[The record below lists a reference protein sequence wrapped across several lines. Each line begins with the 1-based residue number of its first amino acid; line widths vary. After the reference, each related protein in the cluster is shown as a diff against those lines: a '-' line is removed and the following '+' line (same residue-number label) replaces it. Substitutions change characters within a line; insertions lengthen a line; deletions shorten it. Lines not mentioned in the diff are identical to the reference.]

1 MTKRLGN
8 KYGLASVR
16 AGFTLIELLVAIS
29 IVIFLSTVGM
39 TSYRAAQKKGRDSKR
54 KSDLEQVRAALE
66 MYRSD
71 NELYPIGDWGTALS
85 ALNSGGYLSTTPQDP
100 KGYSYYY
107 NSAAGYSYDLCAYLE
122 AGGTD
127 DCGSN
132 CGSAPDNCN
141 YKVTNP

>member
-1 MTKRLGN
+1 MTKR
-8 KYGLASVR
+8 
-16 AGFTLIELLVAIS
+16 GFTLIELLVATTIILLLTS
-29 IVIFLSTVGM
+29 VGVV
-39 TSYRAAQKKGRDSKR
+39 TYQSAQKKGRDSKR
-54 KSDLEQVRAALE
+54 KSDLEQFRAALE

-71 NELYPIGDWGTALS
+71 NELYPIGQWSAALV
-85 ALNSGGYLSTTPQDP
+85 ALNNGGYLSTAPQDP
-100 KGYSYYY
+100 KSYSYYY

-122 AGGTD
+122 TGGAD